1 MIALVNKEI
10 NQLTERKKDNG
21 SWHTS
26 INNYRNTFS
35 IFYKYNLND
44 WINKSIILVR
54 DHTYNSSWNNF
65 YKPYEKMIYKLLKK
79 FSSWLNYRLWKHEVK
94 LKTKR
99 FKKEGKLWNIYL
111 LY

>member
-10 NQLTERKKDNG
+10 NQLKERKKDNG

-54 DHTYNSSWNNF
+54 NYTYNSFGYNF
-65 YKPYEKMIYKLLKK
+65 YKPHEKMIYKLLKK
-79 FSSWLNYRLWKHEVK
+79 FSSWLDYKLWRHELKLKIKRHKQEGDLWKC
-94 LKTKR
+94 
-99 FKKEGKLWNIYL
+99 
-111 LY
+111 